1 MTNTYNN
8 LLNNINQSSDDRH
21 QRTLDRAERLANSQQ
36 QYAIMGPR
44 SNGKQLVSVKGSGL
58 VEVGVLTSAHLPVG
72 SVRSFFST
80 NGTTSGY
87 VDSVG
92 P

>member
-1 MTNTYNN
+1 MNSYHN

-21 QRTLDRAERLANSQQ
+21 QRTRNRSERLATNQQ
-36 QYAIMGPR
+36 QYAVMGPH
-44 SNGKQLVSVKGSGL
+44 SGGKQLVSVAGSGL
-58 VEVGVLTSAHLPVG
+58 VEVGVLTTAHLPVG
-72 SVRSFFST
+72 GVRSFFSA